1 MDLSEFGLKIKEQLE
16 IRDEIQKRYLI
27 HTDDNDNENKNRVW
41 IDVVSKFDIIEESL
55 IFDVEQK
62 IGNKLH
68 PTSAEEI
75 IGIDEL
81 RLQLIEKCTF

>member
-1 MDLSEFGLKIKEQLE
+1 MIDSRDLDFDALS

-27 HTDDNDNENKNRVW
+27 NNDDNNIKNKNRVW
-41 IDVVSKFDIIEESL
+41 IDVASKIDIIEESL

-81 RLQLIEKCTF
+81 RLQLIEK